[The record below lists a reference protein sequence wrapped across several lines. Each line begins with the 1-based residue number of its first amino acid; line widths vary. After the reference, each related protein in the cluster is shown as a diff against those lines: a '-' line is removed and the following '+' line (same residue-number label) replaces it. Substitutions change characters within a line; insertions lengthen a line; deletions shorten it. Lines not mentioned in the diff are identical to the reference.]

1 MNKLDNV
8 MGKIKDGKG
17 SLLSRILKMISIG
30 GLSPK
35 KEIPN
40 NVKNEISDEEEED
53 KKDEEND

>member
-1 MNKLDNV
+1 

-40 NVKNEISDEEEED
+40 NLKNEISDEDED
-53 KKDEEND
+53 DDEKK